1 MRKASDLVGQA
12 FGEWVVV
19 KRGRP
24 RPNKHLYWL
33 CRCSCGKEKEVAT
46 TTLRSGQSQSCGHGR
61 GFKKGHI
68 PVTRLPEGQAACRD
82 LFVTYRNGAKRKGV
96 AFDIT
101 FDDFKSI
108 TQQPCVY
115 CGSPPTHEYYRN
127 RTYGAYIGNGIDRK
141 ENALGYTIHSA
152 VSCCLECNYAKRDK
166 SYDAFINHI
175 RRVYEY
181 HVRDA

>member
-33 CRCSCGKEKEVAT
+33 CRCSCGKEK
-46 TTLRSGQSQSCGHGR
+46 
-61 GFKKGHI
+61 
-68 PVTRLPEGQAACRD
+68 
-82 LFVTYRNGAKRKGV
+82 
-96 AFDIT
+96 
-101 FDDFKSI
+101 
-108 TQQPCVY
+108 
-115 CGSPPTHEYYRN
+115 
-127 RTYGAYIGNGIDRK
+127 
-141 ENALGYTIHSA
+141 
-152 VSCCLECNYAKRDK
+152 LECNYAKRDK